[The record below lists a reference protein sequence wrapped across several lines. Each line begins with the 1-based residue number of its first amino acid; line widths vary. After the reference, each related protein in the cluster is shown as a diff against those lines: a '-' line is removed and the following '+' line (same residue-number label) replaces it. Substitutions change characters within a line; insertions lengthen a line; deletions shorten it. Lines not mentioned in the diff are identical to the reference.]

1 MQGQPNQVAD
11 IAHVH
16 GQVVMTLCSAWLL
29 QQSCVYHYVACLCVI
44 AQQACTYMFTVLKK
58 GYGFNESAV
67 PNSTL
72 STVFHQ
78 SLNYDYYYYYYYHYH
93 YHYYYDYYYY
103 Y

>member
-1 MQGQPNQVAD
+1 
-11 IAHVH
+11 
-16 GQVVMTLCSAWLL
+16 
-29 QQSCVYHYVACLCVI
+29 
-44 AQQACTYMFTVLKK
+44 MFTVLKK
-58 GYGFNESAV
+58 GGFNESAV
-67 PNSTL
+67 PNSIL